1 MTLSNDQIVIRLLVA
16 TLVGMIL
23 GIERERRHKP
33 AGVRTHI
40 MICLASTILTIISAY
55 GFAEFAGNG
64 INSDPARLT
73 VGVLTGIGFIGAGII
88 WKAPSGS
95 VQGITTA
102 ANIFLLASLGIA
114 IGLGYYFLVAIA
126 TAIGFV
132 TLDSVTWI
140 NAYRIKYS
148 VNNQHATEDE
158 KNQTDGEKLE

>member
-1 MTLSNDQIVIRLLVA
+1 MQLSNSEIFVRLLIA

-40 MICLASTILTIISAY
+40 MICLASAILTMISAY
-55 GFAEFAGNG
+55 GFTDFAGSG

-114 IGLGYYFLVAIA
+114 IGLGYYFIVAIA
-126 TAIGFV
+126 TAIGYL
-132 TLDSVTWI
+132 TLESATWI
-140 NAYRIKYS
+140 NAYHLKHS
-148 VNNQHATEDE
+148 VNKQQISSEEINQSD
-158 KNQTDGEKLE
+158 NEKLQ